1 MKLFLAIDLPGS
13 VKKEID
19 DQLGELKME
28 YPQLKWVSWE
38 TYHMTLHFL
47 GEQTRLESI
56 EKKIK
61 KAIYDQ
67 SSFYLYSLG
76 ADLLINDA
84 ILIYLIFKREKKLEG
99 LVSALKKELV
109 VGHAKPFFPH
119 ITFARYKIPSK
130 QQYFL
135 MKKKVEKLNIH
146 ISFPVKKIVLFESV
160 ISEKKPVYRVVKKF
174 SLL

>member
-1 MKLFLAIDLPGS
+1 MKLFLAIDLPKS

-19 DQLGELKME
+19 DQLSELKME
-28 YPQLKWVSWE
+28 YPQLRWVSWE

-56 EKKIK
+56 EEKIK
-61 KAIYDQ
+61 KAVYDQ
-67 SSFYLYSLG
+67 SPFYLYSLG
-76 ADLLINDA
+76 ANLLIKDD
-84 ILIYLIFKREKKLEG
+84 ISIYLIFKREKKLEG
-99 LVSALKKELV
+99 LVSALKEELV
-109 VGHAKPFFPH
+109 VGHMKSFFPH

-135 MKKKVEKLNIH
+135 MKKKVEKLNIN
-146 ISFPVKKIVLFESV
+146 ISFPVKKIVLFES
-160 ISEKKPVYRVVKKF
+160 IMTGKKPVYKVVKKF